1 MSKQN
6 YNSAVEILE
15 KENYATNSLSM
26 ETNNYNQIFKNKFYF
41 IYMIFKLI
49 FLEILFLPIII
60 KRLFKNFTS

>member
-49 FLEILFLPIII
+49 FLEILFFPIII
-60 KRLFKNFTS
+60 KRFFKKFTS